1 MGKVKRSPWVLVT
14 GAASGIGRATAMAFA
29 ATGANLILVDID
41 AVALHEVWVKI
52 RALGRDCLARSI
64 DVSDA
69 GAMAELAG
77 WVREQVEIPALDV
90 LVNNAGI
97 GYLGSFL
104 DTPTEAWQRLLAV
117 NLLGVVNG
125 CRAFLPGMLV
135 AGGKRRIVNVA
146 SLAGLV
152 AAPNMSAYA
161 AVKHAVAGLGESLG
175 LELELAAAQ
184 VGVTTVCPGIINTQI
199 TKSRDSLASSI
210 DDTQH
215 QRLQAYYA
223 RQGVSPEVVADAIV
237 RAVRDER
244 ELVLVGPFAKPIY
257 HLRRVSRRL
266 AQRLVLR
273 DARSAGYI

>member
-1 MGKVKRSPWVLVT
+1 MTARTQVLD
-14 GAASGIGRATAMAFA
+14 RAVGTAMSAVSA
-29 ATGANLILVDID
+29 AAKRG
-41 AVALHEVWVKI
+41 
-52 RALGRDCLARSI
+52 LGD
-64 DVSDA
+64 
-69 GAMAELAG
+69 
-77 WVREQVEIPALDV
+77 PA
-90 LVNNAGI
+90 
-97 GYLGSFL
+97 
-104 DTPTEAWQRLLAV
+104 
-117 NLLGVVNG
+117 
-125 CRAFLPGMLV
+125 
-135 AGGKRRIVNVA
+135 
-146 SLAGLV
+146 LAGLV